1 MRVNDNDYHERF
13 LAKGQELHE
22 AGDKSELLRCLN
34 HCLWFRQPIPDW
46 VRNGIR
52 LAYALASSHQVK
64 SWDEVFGRP
73 LKKGKQLATEHGNFR
88 IRFKLLHA
96 VEKRHEAGEPLDDE
110 LFTSVGEKFDVGK
123 TVAREI
129 YYSTLAER
137 LRTRED
143 RINRVTRSVSSRK
156 NSGKLSGKI

>member
-73 LKKGKQLATEHGNFR
+73 LKKGKQPATERRKHR
-88 IRFKLLHA
+88 IRFDLLHG
-96 VEKRHEAGEPLDDE
+96 VEKRHEAGEPLDDA
-110 LFTSVGEKFDVGK
+110 LFTSVGKKFDLRK

-143 RINRVTRSVSSRK
+143 RINRDSISFREK
-156 NSGKLSGKI
+156 K